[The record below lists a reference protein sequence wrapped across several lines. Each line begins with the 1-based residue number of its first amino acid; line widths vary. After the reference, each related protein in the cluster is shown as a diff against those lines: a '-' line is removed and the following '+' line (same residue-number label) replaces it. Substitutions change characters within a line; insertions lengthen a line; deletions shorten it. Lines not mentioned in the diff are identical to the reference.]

1 MQNRT
6 TFAIYISLSR
16 KPYLIFLILN
26 IEKNIV
32 IKQNDKPLNYL
43 SIAINTIFKE
53 TVPFSRNVSNQQVP
67 MRLSG
72 NQR

>member
-32 IKQNDKPLNYL
+32 IKQNDKPLNYP
-43 SIAINTIFKE
+43 SIAINTIFKK
-53 TVPFSRNVSNQQVP
+53 TVPFSRSVSNQQVP